1 MSLWNHEQIDCLF
14 KSLFGKILIKTIR
27 SASLA
32 LCGVTGGSPSQ
43 RISNKVSVFVPLC
56 HYNHEWHRYNHLGV
70 FLLIKGLITVG
81 RELRQHHPS
90 DLLSGA
96 GTPRERSSR
105 GCCCRNSRPTVINP
119 DYNMTK
125 QRYITHIYDKIRSN
139 SPPNRATS
147 STCLHYDVTHLSL
160 TTRIVALH
168 IPSWRDGVREEHRQA
183 SKTVWP
189 VNAGRVICRYQN
201 NLCGITNHH
210 KHVRVFSDS

>member
-81 RELRQHHPS
+81 RELRQQHPS

-119 DYNMTK
+119 DYNMTN
-125 QRYITHIYDKIRSN
+125 QRNITHIYDKNTFKFTTKSSDVVYLPPLWRHASLLNDENCSFTHPVVKGRSA
-139 SPPNRATS
+139 RGTS
-147 STCLHYDVTHLSL
+147 SGT
-160 TTRIVALH
+160 
-168 IPSWRDGVREEHRQA
+168 
-183 SKTVWP
+183 
-189 VNAGRVICRYQN
+189 
-201 NLCGITNHH
+201 
-210 KHVRVFSDS
+210 